1 MYFYELFE
9 YYPVPAGQVKSAAD
23 ATRNRASAIKRLAD
37 QVEADHRQAVA
48 AVAGTL
54 RDTIAN
60 APTEAITTASAVQQE
75 AEFAAG
81 CLELFSL
88 GIDNFNYD
96 STSPRSVARL
106 NSAYTAAADN
116 SFGATYHDPGAT
128 ATQQERE
135 QANDAYT
142 TAFSAARAA
151 LIRELTA
158 EYNRLDGNLD
168 DRATEI
174 AAMLDRGPNLS
185 DVQSMWRA
193 GALPPYAMIVYPSY
207 GLDDIA
213 MPESAQREFVDYL
226 LAHPDQFTN
235 AAYTTFL
242 LGLGEAQR
250 SRLVDGFVT
259 TLQDA
264 GRLEGDPP
272 DLYREWIWWTMLS
285 GVPPAEM
292 VRRAEQ
298 EGVTAETFKVLD
310 GLDIFR
316 TPEGRPYFL
325 LDDDEGAKEIA
336 RAAELINGRQPSYS
350 EARRDANNWTYDG
363 PLWQQSDVS
372 LVLDNGGAI
381 VATPEGILMT
391 AAGDSDLGLP
401 NLIDLFSVRG
411 GVTWG
416 EMFVTNGSH
425 DDPAAV
431 LRAAVTQDTLNGV
444 PLGPLLG
451 HERIHSEQW
460 AYYGYYRFIYEYI
473 REGFDPCENRFEQE
487 AGWEEGGYPC
497 D

>member
-1 MYFYELFE
+1 VYFYELFE

-23 ATRNRASAIKRLAD
+23 ATRNRASALKTLAD
-37 QVEADHRQAVA
+37 QVESEHRRAVD
-48 AVAGTL
+48 AVAGAL
-54 RDTIAN
+54 KDTIAD
-60 APTEAITTASAVQQE
+60 APVEAVTTASAVHQE

-88 GIDNFNYD
+88 GIDTFNY
-96 STSPRSVARL
+96 SSISPRSVARL
-106 NSAYTAAADN
+106 NSAYRTAADN
-116 SFGATYHDPGAT
+116 NFGVTYDDPGST
-128 ATQQERE
+128 ATQQERQ
-135 QANDAYT
+135 QAYEDYT
-142 TAFSAARAA
+142 IAFSAARTA

-174 AAMLDRGPNLS
+174 GAMLDRGPNLS

-193 GALPPYAMIVYPSY
+193 GALPPYAVIVYPNY

-213 MPESAQREFVDYL
+213 LPESAQRELVDYL
-226 LAHPDQFTN
+226 LSHPDQFTN

-242 LGLGEAQR
+242 LGLSEVQR
-250 SRLVDGFVT
+250 GRLVDGFVT

-264 GRLEGDPP
+264 GLLAGEPP
-272 DLYREWIWWTMLS
+272 GLYREWIWWTMLS

-298 EGVTAETFKVLD
+298 EGVTADTFKVLD
-310 GLDIFR
+310 GLAVFR
-316 TPEGRPYFL
+316 SPDGRPYFL

-336 RAAELINGRQPSYS
+336 RAVELINGRQPSYS
-350 EARRDANNWTYDG
+350 EARRDANNWTFDG
-363 PLWQQSDVS
+363 PLWLQSDVS

-381 VATPEGILMT
+381 VATPEGILMA

-401 NLIDLFSVRG
+401 NLVDLFSVNG
-411 GVTWG
+411 GVTYG

-425 DDPAAV
+425 DDPAEV

-444 PLGPLLG
+444 PLSPLLA

-460 AYYGYYRFIYEYI
+460 AVYGYYRFIYEYL
-473 REGFDPCENRFEQE
+473 REGGDGCENRFEQE
-487 AGWEEGGYPC
+487 AGLEEGGYSC